1 MKKVCSIV
9 LLLAMLLSL
18 AVVGTFGTS
27 AADATLTATKA
38 TVKPVID
45 GTIDAIWETATA
57 ITFMGNSANKD
68 AYVKILWDDTNLYIL
83 AVCPNENDIR
93 FEVIDRNWTASNS
106 ETTWSPRARGL
117 YIDKDGTTSKMR
129 NWGPDVAHCHALKVI
144 PYNNGFIA
152 ELSIPKIQ
160 TTDYVSEQSIS
171 FAACLGGIDAN
182 RTQGTHYE
190 WDDAWNNAE
199 KCAEVKLID
208 NPGLPQKAGKT
219 IAMHGVQTTV
229 ATDGKFD
236 ARFVAEIASLDYAE
250 AGFEVSFAYDDKT
263 VTKKLNTTA
272 AYTSVL
278 AAESTV
284 TPTKDGNYLVA
295 VLLTDIPADADIT
308 MTVKPYTV
316 SGEATAYG
324 NTGTVK
330 LTPTATQS
338 N

>member
-57 ITFMGNSANKD
+57 ITFIGNSANKD

-83 AVCPNENDIR
+83 AVCPNENDFR
-93 FEVIDRNWTASNS
+93 FEVIDKKYT
-106 ETTWSPRARGL
+106 ETGSCSTWSPRARGL
-117 YIDKDGTTSKMR
+117 YINKCGVSSQMR
-129 NWGPDVAHCHALKVI
+129 LWGPDQPIGQDLKVVS
-144 PYNNGFIA
+144 YEGGFIA
-152 ELSIPKIQ
+152 ELSIPKVQ
-160 TTDYVSEQSIS
+160 TTNYISGQSIS
-171 FAACLGGIDAN
+171 FAANLGGLDAN
-182 RTQGTHYE
+182 RTQGTGYP
-190 WDDAWNNAE
+190 WDDAYNHAE
-199 KCAEVKLID
+199 CCAEVKLID
-208 NPGLPQKAGKT
+208 NPGLPQAADKT

-250 AGFEVSFAYDDKT
+250 AGFEVSFDYNGKT
-263 VTKKLNTTA
+263 VTKKLKTTA

-295 VLLTDIPADADIT
+295 VLLADIPADAGIT

-316 SGEATAYG
+316 SGETTAYG
-324 NTGTVK
+324 NSGTVK
-330 LTPTATQS
+330 LTPTAPQS